1 VSNVDNMSNMF
12 DTVETIDNYDR
23 TVSALLTWIQPV
35 ELRNVVVK
43 VHDLQVEFA
52 KYMGK
57 SLDKTISSFVPTK

>member
-1 VSNVDNMSNMF
+1 MDKIS
-12 DTVETIDNYDR
+12 DTTKNFETYDR
-23 TVSALLTWIQPV
+23 TVSAFLTWIQPV